1 MMYALAL
8 IIFTTPQTIVTV
20 GTDYTL
26 DGCMAKAAK
35 VHFDREIGKAVC
47 VPANF
52 NWRKD
57 K

>member
-1 MMYALAL
+1 MYALAL